1 MSYKYPKLKGESHY
15 NRSLSDDVA
24 LFVFVPNDS
33 NLDQSI
39 DDFVKLRS
47 ERRMHNEE
55 FWLLDVS
62 AWPTVYHAAKAIEE
76 SPLNLESDLYL
87 YKIMGEII
95 ALWDHYEIQHT
106 VPRQLLTY
114 GHWNYLE
121 GLTIIDGQKSKWFR
135 RRDMQGAHLRI
146 VSAPWPVMTI
156 MSPINE
162 VGDVYEMAGYFA
174 DIWHNLQ
181 VIEIITFLCS
191 MYKLEFTA
199 KCR

>member
-1 MSYKYPKLKGESHY
+1 MSFKFPNMINDVHY
-15 NRSLSDDVA
+15 NRSFTDDLS

-62 AWPTVYHAAKAIEE
+62 AWPKVYHAVKAIEE

-87 YKIMGEII
+87 YKITGEII

-114 GHWNYLE
+114 GQWNDLD
-121 GLTIIDGQKSKWFR
+121 GLKIVEKAKWPR
-135 RRDMQGAHLRI
+135 RRNMKGANLRI
-146 VSAPWPVMTI
+146 LSEPWAPYTVMT
-156 MSPINE
+156 PINE
-162 VGDVYEMAGYFA
+162 AGDVYEMTGYYA
-174 DIWHNLQ
+174 EVWHNLQ
-181 VIEIITFLCS
+181 VGN
-191 MYKLEFTA
+191 
-199 KCR
+199 